1 MDQSLS
7 GACMVKKIFLMA
19 GLIILVITVRL
30 FTVGQESE
38 IDPVRAVGDLDNNG
52 MIEEYVLTDHCLTV
66 REDDQIIWQSPQG
79 WSVDSFALGDI
90 DNDGSNNLVISLWKK
105 GSFGEIKPFWF
116 QGEDNSYKNHLFVL
130 SLIDNT
136 FKSVWCSS
144 NLDHPIIS
152 FVISDVDG
160 DGLNELVVQEGKYRR
175 IKGECYALDNRA
187 APRTVIWQWQEWGF
201 SR

>member
-1 MDQSLS
+1 
-7 GACMVKKIFLMA
+7 MVKKILLMA
-19 GLIILVITVRL
+19 GLITLIITIRL
-30 FTVGQESE
+30 FAVGQENE
-38 IDPVRAVGDLDNNG
+38 IDPIRAIGDLDNNG
-52 MIEEYVLTDHCLTV
+52 MIEEYVLANHCLTV
-66 REDDQIIWQSPQG
+66 REDDRIIWQSPQG

-116 QGEDNSYKNHLFVL
+116 QGKDNSYKNHLFVL
-130 SLIDNT
+130 ELIDNT

-152 FVISDVDG
+152 FAISDVDG

-175 IKGECYALDNRA
+175 IKGEYYALDKRA
-187 APRTVIWQWQEWGF
+187 APKTVIWQWQEWGF